1 MAVSNVTTQS
11 STGVDGNSITTAVSN
26 DQLTSEDFL
35 TLMLA
40 EMQMQDPTKPMDSA
54 ALMDS
59 QLQMSQIESNMEM
72 TAAMTSLQQSYAA
85 SALSTAANLIGN
97 NVENGSTND
106 SGDVAQYKVVT
117 VENKDGELYVNAYEI
132 TGMLDGLKDSETD
145 EYVTY
150 DVGTGVI
157 YTEDGETDS
166 GYRVVIDSDGR
177 FSYNDDGTLKLV
189 DENNEAVTDEAI
201 ISKYQYAGSVYTY
214 SEDVT
219 TIPVANITKVS

>member
-1 MAVSNVTTQS
+1 MAVSATTQS
-11 STGVDGNSITTAVSN
+11 STGVDGNAITTAVSN
-26 DQLTSEDFL
+26 DNLTSEDFL
-35 TLMLA
+35 MLMLE
-40 EMQMQDPTKPMDSA
+40 EMKMQDPTKPMDSQQ
-54 ALMDS
+54 LMDS
-59 QLQMSQIESNMEM
+59 QLKMSTLESNMEM
-72 TAAMTSLQQSYAA
+72 TEAMQSLQQSYAA

-97 NVENGSTND
+97 NVENGTTND

-132 TGMLDGLKDSETD
+132 TGMLDGLKDSETG

-166 GYRVVIDSDGR
+166 GYRISLDSEGR
-177 FSYNDDGTLKLV
+177 FKYNEDGTLKLV
-189 DENNEAVTDEAI
+189 DTNNNAVTDEAI
-201 ISKYQYAGSVYTY
+201 ISKYEYAGSVYTY
-214 SEDVT
+214 SEDLI